1 MKRILVAI
9 IAIAL
14 MLSLMSCDLAIES
27 LLADLGLIDSTETP
41 DDDIIEDNEDDEGG
55 TEIGGNTGSGSD
67 NNENN
72 GNTGSGN
79 TGSTDN
85 ENNDGNGG
93 STGGDDNNGS
103 TSGDDN
109 GSTGGDDNN
118 GSTSGDDNG
127 STGGDDNNGST
138 GDDDIQLDVIF
149 VDVEVYGS
157 NEAINLSFTDVEGF
171 TYSVYYKPIEADD
184 SAYVRLGDDLI
195 VREGDTLKCYIVGIS
210 SGTYNVKL
218 VASDD
223 ATGNIYE
230 TILED
235 TRVSAQD
242 RSGYAHFGSTEGV
255 GAYNNDGTLKAGTK
269 IIYVTNENKNTVTC
283 EIGGTVYV
291 GLVNILQAQ
300 YKSDTPMLIRVI
312 GKITTNQWNYKNV
325 EPRLSDGSN
334 ATDDFFENTFS
345 TEYGENLANLH
356 VKLKGNGGGA
366 KTYNYK
372 TTPEGLGEVRLTNS
386 GSKTT
391 TYKGSDF
398 PALYGKSTFDDDS
411 YYNMLE
417 VKGSKN
423 ITIEGI
429 GTDAEFFQFG
439 ISFEECSSIEIKNI
453 TFTDYPEDALNFLGG
468 DRADLANYG
477 RYWVHNCTFNR
488 GYNAW
493 DISGERDKF
502 AGDGSIDFNNV
513 SNLTLAY
520 NYFNETKKSMLF
532 GSGDS
537 EACMNMT
544 MHHNYFYKVDS
555 RLPLGRNV
563 NIHMYNNYFEQ
574 CKNASDIRKNSYIFS
589 EANYYNGT
597 TKPFIVSSSYVK
609 SYGDIFSGSSS
620 SGITKVTDRT
630 KTLSGTCKPDKTNNL
645 MNFDTNSELFYY
657 DSVNKRTDVSIMLS
671 ASDVPEFVK
680 NHAGAGSFTSL
691 NLE

>member
-1 MKRILVAI
+1 MKKIFAAI
-9 IAIAL
+9 IVIAL
-14 MLSLMSCDLAIES
+14 MLSLTSCDFIFDS
-27 LLADLGLIDSTETP
+27 LLGVLPEDSPIVSLLVDFGLIEKTP
-41 DDDIIEDNEDDEGG
+41 EVGDNDVADDDNGDDEGVDNDG
-55 TEIGGNTGSGSD
+55 ESGGNTD
-67 NNENN
+67 N
-72 GNTGSGN
+72 
-79 TGSTDN
+79 
-85 ENNDGNGG
+85 
-93 STGGDDNNGS
+93 DNNG
-103 TSGDDN
+103 TGDNNTDN
-109 GSTGGDDNN
+109 GGDENGGTDGGDN
-118 GSTSGDDNG
+118 GATDDD
-127 STGGDDNNGST
+127 GGDENGDEN
-138 GDDDIQLDVIF
+138 GGNEEEIIVF
-149 VDVEVYGS
+149 ANVEVQGS
-157 NEAINLSFTDVEGF
+157 NEAINLEFTTAEGY
-171 TYSVYYKPIEADD
+171 TYSVYYKPAEADD
-184 SAYVRLGDDLI
+184 IEYVRLTDDLM

-210 SGTYNVKL
+210 AGTYKVRL
-218 VASDD
+218 DGELGGDMVFGITLRD
-223 ATGNIYE
+223 IV
-230 TILED
+230 
-235 TRVSAQD
+235 VSAQD

-300 YKSDTPMLIRVI
+300 YKSYTPMLIRVI

-372 TTPEGLGEVRLTNS
+372 TTPEGLTEVRLTNS

-398 PALYGKSTFDDDS
+398 PALYGKSTFDVDS

-429 GTDAEFFQFG
+429 GADAEFFQFG

-453 TFTDYPEDALNFLGG
+453 TFTGYPEDALNFLGG

-477 RYWVHNCTFNR
+477 RYWIHNCTFNR

-589 EANYYNGT
+589 EGNYYNGT
-597 TKPFIVSSSYVK
+597 TKPFILSSSYVK
-609 SYGDIFSGSSS
+609 SYGDIFSGSPST
-620 SGITKVTDRT
+620 GITKVTDRT
-630 KTLSGTCKPDKTNNL
+630 KTISGTCKPDKTNNL
-645 MNFDTNSELFYY
+645 INFDVNPELFYY
-657 DSVNKRTDVSIMLS
+657 DSVNKCSDVSIMLD

-680 NHAGAGSFTSL
+680 QHAGAGMFGSL

>member
-1 MKRILVAI
+1 MKKIFALI
-9 IAIAL
+9 IAIIL
-14 MLSLMSCDLAIES
+14 ILSLTSCELS
-27 LLADLGLIDSTETP
+27 LILSLTSP
-41 DDDIIEDNEDDEGG
+41 DIQDIINGLL
-55 TEIGGNTGSGSD
+55 GSD
-67 NNENN
+67 TEQ
-72 GNTGSGN
+72 
-79 TGSTDN
+79 STP
-85 ENNDGNGG
+85 
-93 STGGDDNNGS
+93 GGDDNGGTDNGG
-103 TSGDDN
+103 TDNGGNQDDN
-109 GSTGGDDNN
+109 TGDNN
-118 GSTSGDDNG
+118 QNDEDEIIIIGAGEVI
-127 STGGDDNNGST
+127 GGNEVINISFAT
-138 GDDDIQLDVIF
+138 LD
-149 VDVEVYGS
+149 G
-157 NEAINLSFTDVEGF
+157 
-171 TYSVYYKPIEADD
+171 YSYKVYYRPQSGTDYDYVELEDELMIADGNTLRCYVLGIKAGTYKVKIEATHTD
-184 SAYVRLGDDLI
+184 GTI
-195 VREGDTLKCYIVGIS
+195 FGITLRDI
-210 SGTYNVKL
+210 
-218 VASDD
+218 
-223 ATGNIYE
+223 E
-230 TILED
+230 
-235 TRVSAQD
+235 VSAQD
-242 RSGYAHFGSTEGV
+242 RSGYAHFGATTGV
-255 GAYNNDGTLKAGTK
+255 GAYNNDGTIKEGTK

-300 YKSDTPMLIRVI
+300 YKSTTPMLIRVI

-325 EPRLSDGSN
+325 EPRLADGSN

-398 PALYGKSTFDDDS
+398 PELYGKSTFDDDS

-429 GTDAEFFQFG
+429 GTDSEFFQFG
-439 ISFEECSSIEIKNI
+439 IGFEECSSIEIKNI
-453 TFTDYPEDALNFLGG
+453 TFTGYPEDALNFMGG

-513 SNLTLAY
+513 SNTTLAY
-520 NYFNETKKSMLF
+520 NFFNGTHKTMLF

-544 MHHNYFYKVDS
+544 MHHNYFYKVNS

-563 NIHMYNNYFEQ
+563 NIHMYNNYFDQ

-589 EANYYNGT
+589 EGNYYNGT
-597 TKPFIVSSSYVK
+597 TKPFIISSSYVK

-657 DSVNKRTDVSIMLS
+657 DSVNKCTAVSIMLD
-671 ASDVPEFVK
+671 ASEVPEFVK
-680 NHAGAGSFTSL
+680 NNAGAGVFGYL
-691 NLE
+691 GLK

>member
-1 MKRILVAI
+1 MKKILIAI
-9 IAIAL
+9 VAIAL

-41 DDDIIEDNEDDEGG
+41 DDDIIEDDEDDEGG
-55 TEIGGNTGSGSD
+55 TEIGGNTGSGNND
-67 NNENN
+67 NS

-85 ENNDGNGG
+85 DNNGGNTDDNNGG
-93 STGGDDNNGS
+93 SDNDNNGGTGDDNNGDNNG
-103 TSGDDN
+103 SGDDN
-109 GSTGGDDNN
+109 TDNGGDEN
-118 GSTSGDDNG
+118 GGNEEEE
-127 STGGDDNNGST
+127 
-138 GDDDIQLDVIF
+138 ILIF
-149 VDVEVYGS
+149 ANVEVQGS
-157 NEAINLSFTDVEGF
+157 NEAINLEFTTAEGY
-171 TYSVYYKPIEADD
+171 TYSVYYKPAEADD
-184 SAYVRLGDDLI
+184 SEYVRLTDDLM

-210 SGTYNVKL
+210 AGTYKVRL
-218 VASDD
+218 HAELGGD
-223 ATGNIYE
+223 AFGI
-230 TILED
+230 ILKD
-235 TRVSAQD
+235 IVVSAQD

-269 IIYVTNENKNTVTC
+269 VIYVTNENKNTVTC

-300 YKSDTPMLIRVI
+300 YKSSTPMLIRVI

-325 EPRLSDGSN
+325 EPRLADGSN
-334 ATDDFFENTFS
+334 ATDDFFVNTFS

-468 DRADLANYG
+468 DRADLANHG
-477 RYWVHNCTFNR
+477 RYWIHNCTFNR

-680 NHAGAGSFTSL
+680 NHAGAGNYNSL